1 MSTHLFPGVENLQV
15 LYITTQQWI

>member
-15 LYITTQQWI
+15 HYVIT